1 MSTTL
6 EVVKNPVTTEVAA
19 QMLEVTRWAVLKAIK
34 DKRLVGTKL
43 GRDFV
48 IEVDEVERY
57 RRERRLTGPR
67 KQQPRRPRPE

>member
-6 EVVKNPVTTEVAA
+6 EAVKNPVTTDVAA
-19 QMLEVTRWAVLKAIK
+19 EMLDVTRWAVLKALK
-34 DKRLVGTKL
+34 DKRLAGVKM

-48 IEVDEVERY
+48 IELEEVERY

-67 KQQPRRPRPE
+67 SRRPRPPAAE